1 MEEIKKEKNTKEF
14 WSKLIAGGLFVV
26 SWLVLIGIRLSSDI
40 SLIPYLVVSIILTV
54 IFVVML
60 FWKQIAHLKG
70 KIKEKEKNPEPLSKE
85 KIEEIL
91 KKEVKDMWNY
101 IEKGVPIKR
110 IPHNINNSIIYEH
123 HLKLA
128 REQELSGG
136 ITDEIIILINAT
148 SPDLL
153 PAILP
158 EDSPDLKEAINRLSK
173 NPDNPD
179 IEETE
184 WIQDPFTKE
193 LKPKTK
199 KVSYQRK
206 PEEKEGAV
214 V

>member
-1 MEEIKKEKNTKEF
+1 MEEVKEKNTKEF
-14 WSKLIAGGLFVV
+14 WSKLIFGGLFVV
-26 SWLVLIGIRLSSDI
+26 SWLILIGIRLSSDI
-40 SLIPYLVVSIILTV
+40 SLVPYLVVSIVLTI
-54 IFVVML
+54 IFVVIL
-60 FWKQIAHLKG
+60 FWKQIAHLKD

-128 REQELSGG
+128 RDQELNGKV
-136 ITDEIIILINAT
+136 TDEIIILINAT

-179 IEETE
+179 TEETE
-184 WIQDPFTKE
+184 ETVDRFGQAIKRTKRTGYQ
-193 LKPKTK
+193 KT
-199 KVSYQRK
+199 